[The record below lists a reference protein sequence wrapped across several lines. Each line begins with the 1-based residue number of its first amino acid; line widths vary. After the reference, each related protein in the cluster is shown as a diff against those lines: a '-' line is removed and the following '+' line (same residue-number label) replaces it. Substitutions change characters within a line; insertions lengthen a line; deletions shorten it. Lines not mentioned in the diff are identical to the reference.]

1 MRVSLTHQERKKENK
16 EKRRSNGGKLV
27 GVILISARFVS
38 RERERERER
47 ERRGRRGNDEAT
59 VLFSV
64 VISARFSEYHE
75 RKKQK

>member
-1 MRVSLTHQERKKENK
+1 VRVSPTHQERKKENKENK

-38 RERERERER
+38 RDTERER
-47 ERRGRRGNDEAT
+47 GGGDDEAT

-64 VISARFSEYHE
+64 VISARFSECHE
-75 RKKQK
+75 RKKEK